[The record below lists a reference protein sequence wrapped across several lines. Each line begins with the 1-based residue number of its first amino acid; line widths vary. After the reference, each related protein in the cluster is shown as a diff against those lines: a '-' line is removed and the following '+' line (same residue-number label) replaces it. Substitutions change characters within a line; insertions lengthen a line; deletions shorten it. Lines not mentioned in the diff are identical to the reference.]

1 MPDPAQ
7 STQTRFIARQ
17 PIFNRDKTV
26 AGYELL
32 FRATA
37 ENVFNGSDS
46 DHASMS
52 CMDTAV
58 LVGFNTLSNGRSVFV
73 NCTRDSLLNGYLT
86 LFSPALTVVEILET
100 VTPDAEVVAACRE
113 LKKAG
118 YRIALDD
125 FVDKPDY
132 APLTELADIIKVDFL
147 LSPPLVR
154 EALVKKFGRTGTQLL
169 AEKVETHEEFSAAV
183 QLGFKLFQGYFFCK
197 PTVLST
203 HDVASSRTIYLRILK
218 AVNAPEL
225 DFGNI
230 EQLIKS
236 EPALYYRLLRYLNSV
251 AFVFRGEIRSIAQ
264 ALVLLGERDLRRW
277 LMLVC
282 AVLASNGKPLELV
295 ILALVR
301 ARFCEL
307 LARSSRASESA
318 SFMLGLFSLMDAI
331 LDTTKEFVVEQV
343 SLPSE
348 VEAALLGTPNA
359 LRTVYELVVAFEFG
373 EWSACEELIHRMR
386 IRGDAVNQAYAEA
399 VTWVQ
404 GLQLS

>member
-1 MPDPAQ
+1 MHDTGP
-7 STQTRFIARQ
+7 SHTRFIARQ

-32 FRATA
+32 FRSTA
-37 ENVFNGSDS
+37 ENVFTSNDG
-46 DHASMS
+46 DHASKA
-52 CMDTAV
+52 CLDTAV
-58 LVGFNTLSNGRSVFV
+58 LVGFDTLSSGRSVFV
-73 NCTRDSLLNGYLT
+73 NCTRDSILNGYLT
-86 LFSPALTVVEILET
+86 LFSPELTVLEILET

-125 FVDKPDY
+125 FVDDPGY
-132 APLTELADIIKVDFL
+132 APLVDLADIIKVDFV
-147 LSPPLVR
+147 SSTPAMR
-154 EALVKKFGRTGTQLL
+154 QALVGKFARKPILLL
-169 AEKVETHEEFSAAV
+169 AEKIETHEEFSAAV
-183 QLGFKLFQGYFFCK
+183 QLGFNLFQGYFFCK
-197 PTVLST
+197 PVVLST
-203 HDVASSRTIYLRILK
+203 RDVASSRASYLRILK
-218 AVNAPEL
+218 AANAPEL

-251 AFVFRGEIRSIAQ
+251 AFVFRGEIRSITQ
-264 ALVLLGERDLRRW
+264 ALVLLGERGLRRW

-282 AVLASNGKPLELV
+282 AVLASNGKPLVLV
-295 ILALVR
+295 SFALVR

-307 LARSSRASESA
+307 LARSSRGSESA

-373 EWSACEELIHRMR
+373 EWSACEELINRMH
-386 IRGDAVNQAYAEA
+386 IPGDAVNQAYAEA

-404 GLQLS
+404 ELQLS